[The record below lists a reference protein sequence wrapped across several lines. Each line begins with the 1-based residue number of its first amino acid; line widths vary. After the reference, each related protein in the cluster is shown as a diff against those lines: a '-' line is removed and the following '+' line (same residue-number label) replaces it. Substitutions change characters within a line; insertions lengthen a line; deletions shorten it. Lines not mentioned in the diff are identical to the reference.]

1 MTQNR
6 TLALLLALAAP
17 MTLPAIARAE
27 VIGTTVPLK
36 GLTVADVEAAVPAG
50 PQREAWLDWLARS
63 QAAMARDKAALEAER
78 TALAASGRDV
88 PGPPPTGNS
97 ARTMPLDRDSAWYG
111 GAEARA
117 IADNVVS
124 FQTPAGG
131 WGKNQDRT
139 GPVRAP
145 GQGYTISIGQTGAHA
160 AQDGA
165 DGWSFVGTMDN
176 DATIHELAFLA
187 RVQEQLPGA
196 EGDAYRQSFARGLD
210 YLLAAEMP
218 GGGWAQVWP
227 LQGLYHDALTLNDNM
242 LINTTE
248 LLQQVGTGTGP
259 YAFVAPE
266 RRAAAAAAA
275 TRAVE
280 LLLDLQVEVAG
291 QPTIWAQQYDP
302 FTRQPVPARNYEMIA
317 LSSGESAPV
326 LAFLMQQD
334 RADPRI
340 VQAIEGGVRWF
351 ADHAISDVAF
361 RRLSET
367 ERRLV
372 PEPGAGPL
380 WSRFYSIETGQPI
393 FGDRDLSI
401 HDDVNEISAERRRG
415 YAWFNSSG
423 TNVAR
428 DYAAW
433 QAAR

>member
-1 MTQNR
+1 MTHNR

-17 MTLPAIARAE
+17 MTLPTLAHAE
-27 VIGTTVPLK
+27 VIGTTTPLK
-36 GLTVADVEAAVPAG
+36 GLTAADVETAVPAG
-50 PQREAWLDWLARS
+50 PQRDAWLDWLARS
-63 QAAMARDKAALEAER
+63 KAAMARDKAALEEER
-78 TALAASGRDV
+78 RALAASGQEV

-97 ARTMPLDRDSAWYG
+97 ADTMPLDRDAAWYG

-145 GQGYTISIGQTGAHA
+145 GQGYTISIGQVGAHA

-227 LQGLYHDALTLNDNM
+227 LQGGYHDALTLNDNM
-242 LINTTE
+242 LVGTAE
-248 LLQQVGTGTGP
+248 LLQQVGTGAGP
-259 YAFVAPE
+259 YAFLPPE
-266 RRAAAAAAA
+266 RRAEAAAAAS
-275 TRAVE
+275 RAVE

-291 QPTIWAQQYDP
+291 QPTIWAQQYGP

-317 LSSGESAPV
+317 LAAGESAPV
-326 LAFLMQQD
+326 LKFLMQQD

-340 VQAIEGGVRWF
+340 VRAIEAGARWF
-351 ADHAISDVAF
+351 AEHPVTGMAW
-361 RRLSET
+361 RRLSQT

-372 PEPGAGPL
+372 PEPGAEPL
-380 WSRFYSIETGQPI
+380 WARFYSIETGQPI

-415 YAWFNSSG
+415 YAWFNNSG
-423 TNVAR
+423 AEVAR